1 MSDTPTDSTPGTTP
15 EAPPPATETQVR
27 ERPAPPRLDRLPPFR
42 VLLHNDDV
50 NDMLSV
56 VRALVD
62 LTPMDVRR
70 ARDVMLEAHRT
81 GVALVTVTHR
91 ERAELYAEQFRSRR
105 LTVTYEPAE

>member
-1 MSDTPTDSTPGTTP
+1 MSDTPIDMTPRPDTP
-15 EAPPPATETQVR
+15 AAPPASQTRVR

-50 NDMLSV
+50 NDMVYV
-56 VRALVD
+56 VQTLVD

-91 ERAELYAEQFRSRR
+91 ERAELYAEQFRSRS